1 MVRKAGLSED
11 VLVQAAVDLIDE
23 EGIGSLSL
31 LRLAERLG
39 VRSPSLYK
47 HISGL
52 DGLHQGIALWGARDL
67 GRRMSRSAVG
77 KSGDEAVLAIA
88 QAYREFAKDHPG
100 IYPMLVQAP
109 DPSEHALQEASGE
122 ILATIQAVLAPYGL
136 GEGER
141 LHAIRG
147 LRSVVHGFVSME
159 VGGGF
164 GMPID
169 VESSFDYLMAIFLRG
184 LRSQEAPPVTP

>member
-11 VLVQAAVDLIDE
+11 VLVRAAVDLIDE
-23 EGIGSLSL
+23 EGSGSLSL
-31 LRLAERLG
+31 ARLAERLG

-52 DGLHQGIALWGARDL
+52 EGLLQGIALWGAREL
-67 GRRMSRSAVG
+67 GRRMSRAAVG

-88 QAYREFAKDHPG
+88 QEYRLFAKDHPG

-109 DPSEHALQEASGE
+109 DPSDKALAEASEE
-122 ILATIQAVLAPYGL
+122 ILATIQAVLVPFGL
-136 GEGER
+136 REREG

-147 LRSVVHGFVSME
+147 LRSVVHGFVALE
-159 VGGGF
+159 AGGGF

-169 VESSFDYLMAIFLRG
+169 IDESFDTLMALFLRG
-184 LRSQEAPPVTP
+184 LRSAATPSR

>member
-11 VLVQAAVDLIDE
+11 VLVRAAVDLIDE
-23 EGIGSLSL
+23 EGSGSLSL
-31 LRLAERLG
+31 ARLAERLG

-52 DGLHQGIALWGARDL
+52 EGLHQGIALWGAREL
-67 GRRMSRSAVG
+67 GRRMSRAAVG

-88 QAYREFAKDHPG
+88 QEYRQFAKDHPG

-109 DPSEHALQEASGE
+109 DPSDHALQEASEE
-122 ILATIQAVLAPYGL
+122 ILTTLQAVLVPFGL
-136 GEGER
+136 GERES

-147 LRSVVHGFVSME
+147 LRSVVHGFVALE
-159 VGGGF
+159 AGGGF

-169 VESSFDYLMAIFLRG
+169 IDESFATLMALFLRG
-184 LRSQEAPPVTP
+184 LRCK